1 MKGSGDQQ
9 SLPAAAAGRAGRS
22 AIHIRWTT
30 TLPELAATQVV
41 TERWITLV

>member
-1 MKGSGDQQ
+1 VINSRCLLLQ
-9 SLPAAAAGRAGRS
+9 AGLARS

-30 TLPELAATQVV
+30 TLPELAATQGV